1 MRKVWNTIVVLGV
14 LLCMVL
20 SLGVTADAA
29 EEDTA
34 IFAVSGQQLAP
45 ESIDAMRTET
55 PGCLVV
61 DVDGLADGQSA
72 AGYSAVY
79 ASAEPTDYVEYKAI
93 LPGKAEEFT
102 VGAKEKKVVLAG
114 VAETT
119 TAEELAAAV
128 AVYAADDPFV
138 AVMGPAAAAAVV
150 AGCPD
155 VDVFLTTELDDAAAA
170 SIGVTAVSVGKQA
183 EAPVSLVKVNDDNT
197 CAAEAIAVPQAATVP
212 AEDVPADGA
221 DEQTPADDTVEDTPA
236 EDTPA
241 EGEQTAEPPVDQTP
255 AVCDVIYD
263 GNGRDEGTFV
273 PDDKGIATGDYV
285 LRDNGYTKAGY
296 TFVGWTLNV
305 PDDAMVYQP
314 GEHIDLTGDTTVYAK
329 WEAEQQQE
337 IPAEPAPADETAS
350 TSYTVTYMPG
360 EGGGYDVAFAF
371 SEAEKEITLPDSTVN
386 SFTAPEG
393 KQFAGWLEEGT
404 GTVRGA
410 GESYTVTADVNF
422 VAQWAAAEPSTADE
436 NAAQTWKVTYAAD
449 NGTGLTTERTVD
461 ATGVTEKDYTLEQ
474 QPAEFTAPEGKT
486 FGGWKIGETAYQ
498 PGAVVKLTGDAT
510 VTAVWNDVTKQTVNP
525 AVDTFDLT
533 FTKNS
538 TEKLLVSYKAEIDT
552 VSVDGTAITLNSDYG
567 IIEDGDTE
575 TIAFENV
582 YLNGLSVGSHT
593 VNVTFK
599 STDTTD
605 FSPDSRTLTI
615 TPDPNSQVDSIK
627 QDWDRSQNLIIDF
640 AQYDRGNPTKLEL
653 LQAYEKDAA
662 GNYKQDGN
670 GNYIPVWKTL
680 TEGKDFTVNGSAMTI
695 YPSLLG
701 TWKNQQYGFRVTF
714 DGAGTTKGATTMLLY
729 LNVTGTVPAAQA
741 TATPAPSG
749 SAGYVTGDNV
759 NLRAGAG
766 TDSKVLRTV
775 TKGTK
780 LTIYSITNGWANVS
794 VDGVNGYMSANYV
807 AYETAATATPNPN
820 GTSPATGDTNNVTL
834 YIVILVVLI
843 VALAA
848 VLIIVIKRRKN

>member
-1 MRKVWNTIVVLGV
+1 MRKVWNTIVVLGI

-34 IFAVSGQQLAP
+34 IFAVSGEQLAP

-79 ASAEPTDYVEYKAI
+79 ALAEPTDYVEYKAI

-119 TAEELAAAV
+119 TAEELAAAI
-128 AVYAADDPFV
+128 ATFAADEPFV
-138 AVMGPAAAAAVV
+138 AVMGPAAAASVV
-150 AGCPD
+150 AGCPG
-155 VDVFLTTELDDAAAA
+155 VNVFLTTGLDDASAAG
-170 SIGVTAVSVGKQA
+170 GVTVVNVGKQV
-183 EAPVSLVKVNDDNT
+183 EAPVSLVKINDDNT
-197 CAAEAIAVPQAATVP
+197 CAAENIAVPQTMTVT
-212 AEDVPADGA
+212 ED
-221 DEQTPADDTVEDTPA
+221 TPEDDTTADDTTDETTEGDT
-236 EDTPA
+236 T
-241 EGEQTAEPPVDQTP
+241 GEQTQEPPAEETP
-255 AVCDVIYD
+255 ATCDVIYD
-263 GNGRDEGTFV
+263 GNGRDSGIV
-273 PDDKGIATGDYV
+273 PDDMDIATGDYV
-285 LRDNGYTKAGY
+285 LRDNGYAKDGY
-296 TFVGWTLNV
+296 TFAGWTLNV

-314 GEHIDLTGDTTVYAK
+314 GEHITLTGDTTVYAK
-329 WEAEQQQE
+329 WEPEQQE
-337 IPAEPAPADETAS
+337 EPTPADETAP
-350 TSYTVTYMPG
+350 TSYTVTYKAG
-360 EGGGYDVAFAF
+360 EGAGADVAYSF
-371 SEAEKEITLPDSTVN
+371 SEADKEITMSDSAAIG
-386 SFTAPEG
+386 FTAPEG

-404 GTVRGA
+404 ETVRGA
-410 GESYTVTADVNF
+410 GEAYTVAADVNF
-422 VAQWAAAEPSTADE
+422 VAQWSEANEPNTVDAD
-436 NAAQTWKVTYAAD
+436 AQTWKVTYVAD
-449 NGTGLTTERTVD
+449 NGAGTTIERSVD
-461 ATGVTEKDYTLEQ
+461 ATGVTEKDYTLEAL
-474 QPAEFTAPEGKT
+474 PAEFTAPTGKT
-486 FGGWKIGETAYQ
+486 FGGWKIGETVSQ
-498 PGAVVKLTGDAT
+498 PGAVVKLTGDTT
-510 VTAVWNDVTKQTVNP
+510 VTAVWNDVAKQTVNP

-538 TEKLLVSYKAEIDT
+538 AEKLQVSYKAEIDT

-567 IIEDGDTE
+567 IIVNGDTE
-575 TIAFENV
+575 TIAFENI
-582 YLNGLSVGSHT
+582 YLNGLSVGNHT

-605 FSPDSRTLTI
+605 YYPDNRTLTI
-615 TPDPNSQVDSIK
+615 TPDPSSQVDSVK

-653 LQAYEKDAA
+653 LQAYERDAN
-662 GNYKQDGN
+662 GNYKQDEN
-670 GNYIPVWKTL
+670 GNYLPVWKAL
-680 TEGKDFTVNGSAMTI
+680 TSGKDFTVSGSAMTI

-729 LNVTGTVPAAQA
+729 LNVTGTVPAQA
-741 TATPAPSG
+741 TATAAPTG

-794 VDGVNGYMSANYV
+794 VDGVVGYMSANYI
-807 AYETAATATPNPN
+807 AYETAATATPNPA

-834 YIVILVVLI
+834 YIVILAVLI
-843 VALAA
+843 VALVA
-848 VLIIVIKRRKN
+848 VLIVVMKKRRS